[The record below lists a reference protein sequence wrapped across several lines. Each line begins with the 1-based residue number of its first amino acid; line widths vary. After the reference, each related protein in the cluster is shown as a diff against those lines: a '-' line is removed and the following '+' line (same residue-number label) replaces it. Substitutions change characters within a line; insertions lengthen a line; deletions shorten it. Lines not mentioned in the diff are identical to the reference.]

1 LGTPLNCR
9 TNYNWTNPLE
19 CNQPK
24 TSSLNP
30 ENPILTNTIRTQL
43 MEQVPEKLDE
53 KLINQL
59 SALFGQ
65 IAKGEMERNRIERDP
80 GIARKNRIIIQT
92 LSKSNIHTHTGQT

>member
-1 LGTPLNCR
+1 
-9 TNYNWTNPLE
+9 
-19 CNQPK
+19 
-24 TSSLNP
+24 
-30 ENPILTNTIRTQL
+30 

-65 IAKGEMERNRIERDP
+65 IAKGEMQRNRIERDP

-92 LSKSNIHTHTGQT
+92 LSKSNTHTHTRGRREKCSPNGKRGIENVFGKTLSLQQTEKIYICIEGMVHGDDDG

>member
-1 LGTPLNCR
+1 
-9 TNYNWTNPLE
+9 
-19 CNQPK
+19 
-24 TSSLNP
+24 
-30 ENPILTNTIRTQL
+30 

-65 IAKGEMERNRIERDP
+65 IAKGEMQRNRIERDP

-92 LSKSNIHTHTGQT
+92 LSKSNTHTRADVKSVPLTENVELKMFLEKLCRCNRRKKYIFV